1 MIDINLRKMFAGYNP
16 LPDLAMV
23 PRNPNAKMIKF
34 LEKYN
39 LKVVENSFM
48 EPNTIWLVNERA
60 LQENLFPK
68 VYEFLEGI
76 PKTTRIVRRRYSY

>member
-1 MIDINLRKMFAGYNP
+1 MLKEHKP

-23 PRNPNAKMIKF
+23 PRNPSAKMIKF
-34 LEKYN
+34 LKKYN

-48 EPNTIWLVNERA
+48 EPNTVWLVNERA
-60 LQENLFPK
+60 LLENLYPK

-76 PKTTRIVRRRYSY
+76 PKTTRKVRKGEDR